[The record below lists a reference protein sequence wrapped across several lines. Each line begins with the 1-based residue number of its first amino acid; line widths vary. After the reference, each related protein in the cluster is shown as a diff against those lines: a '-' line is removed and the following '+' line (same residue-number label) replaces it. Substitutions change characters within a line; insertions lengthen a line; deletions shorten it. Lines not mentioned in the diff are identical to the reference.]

1 MSGRS
6 RWLTLT
12 LAALLLPVAA
22 LAQIA
27 PEEYMF
33 RRSHLRDTIGDG
45 IYYFAGAA
53 PARGEAGGFVQDPDF
68 YYLTGYDR
76 PGARLL
82 MSVRGD
88 ESREILFIPMAGP
101 SAAIW
106 EGEGPG
112 QSLVEA
118 ASGLEV
124 RPPDQFDA
132 VLRELMM
139 IRPGALVSLPGPVS
153 DETAAGILEQM
164 QRSGRF
170 GAQES
175 GATGVRLVNPRRTL
189 SDMRALKSAAEI
201 DLLQTASHITREAH
215 IEAMR
220 ATEPGMNEFEI
231 QAIIEYSFRRYG
243 SHRPGFDSIV
253 GSGANSTILHYSDN
267 ERFMEP
273 DDMLVMDIGASY
285 GNYTTDITRT
295 IPVDGKFSPAQRD
308 IYELVLEAALAA
320 QELAET
326 EGIAY
331 SRLSRRVQEIFG
343 EGLTRLGLIESP
355 TATLPGGRRSQVS
368 LWFMHGLGHGIGLVV
383 HDSMTP
389 TIQPGDCFTIE
400 PGIYIRPDGLN
411 RLGSGPEADQL
422 REKLRPAVERYAN
435 IGVRIED
442 SYAFTER
449 GLVRLSEGVPR
460 TIEEV
465 EAAMAEPSVSRATR
479 NSELVER
486 FRRLIPPPPR

>member
-1 MSGRS
+1 MWRRS
-6 RWLTLT
+6 RWVS
-12 LAALLLPVAA
+12 LALGTLLLPAVA

-27 PEEYMF
+27 PEEYTL
-33 RRSHLRDTIGDG
+33 RRSRLRDTIGDG
-45 IYYFAGAA
+45 IYYFRGAT
-53 PARGEAGGFVQDPDF
+53 PSPGESGGFGQDPDF
-68 YYLTGYDR
+68 YYLTGFSR

-82 MSVRGD
+82 MSRRGG
-88 ESREILFIPMAGP
+88 ESREVLFVPMAGP

-112 QSLVEA
+112 WSQVEG

-124 RPPDQFDA
+124 RSLDEFDG
-132 VLRELMM
+132 VLRELVMS
-139 IRPGALVSLPGPVS
+139 RPGMLASLPGPTD
-153 DETAAGILEQM
+153 DETAATILEQM
-164 QRSGRF
+164 QRFGRF
-170 GAQES
+170 GDPGS
-175 GATGVRLVNPRRTL
+175 GAAGVRLVHPGRAL

-231 QAIIEYSFRRYG
+231 QAVIEYTFRRYG
-243 SHRPGFDSIV
+243 SNRPGFDSIV
-253 GSGANSTILHYSDN
+253 GSGANSTVLHYSDN
-267 ERFMEP
+267 ERFMKP
-273 DDMLVMDIGASY
+273 DDMLVIDIGASY

-295 IPVDGKFSPAQRD
+295 IPVNGRFSETQRD

-320 QELAET
+320 QELART
-326 EGIAY
+326 EGTPY
-331 SRLSRRVQEIFG
+331 SSLSRRVQEIFG

-355 TATLPGGRRSQVS
+355 DATLPDGRRSQVS

-389 TIQPGDCFTIE
+389 TIQSGDCFTIE
-400 PGIYIRPDGLN
+400 PGIYIRPDALY
-411 RLGSGPEADQL
+411 RLGSGPEVDQL
-422 REKLRPAVERYAN
+422 RERLRPAVERYAN

-442 SYAFTER
+442 SYAFTEQ

-460 TIEEV
+460 TIREV
-465 EAAMAEPSVSRATR
+465 EAVMAEESVTRATR
-479 NSELVER
+479 NRELVER
-486 FRRLIPPPPR
+486 FRRLIPPPPM

>member
-1 MSGRS
+1 VK
-6 RWLTLT
+6 
-12 LAALLLPVAA
+12 LAVATLLLPAVA
-22 LAQIA
+22 LAQIG
-27 PEEYMF
+27 PEEYML
-33 RRSHLRDTIGDG
+33 RRSRLRDTIGDG
-45 IYYFAGAA
+45 IYYFTGGT
-53 PARGEAGGFVQDPDF
+53 PSGGESGDFVQDPDF
-68 YYLTGYDR
+68 YYLTGFGR

-82 MSVRGD
+82 MSQRGD
-88 ESREILFIPMAGP
+88 ESREVLFVPVAGP

-124 RPPDQFDA
+124 RPLEQFDG

-139 IRPGALVSLPGPVS
+139 SRPGTLASLPGPTD
-153 DETAAGILEQM
+153 DEAAARILEQM
-164 QRSGRF
+164 QRTGRY
-170 GAQES
+170 GAPGS
-175 GATGVRLVNPRRTL
+175 GAAGVQLVNPRRTL
-189 SDMRALKSAAEI
+189 TDMRALKSAAEI

-231 QAIIEYSFRRYG
+231 QAVIEYSFRRYG

-267 ERFMEP
+267 ERFMDP

-295 IPVDGKFSPAQRD
+295 IPVDGKFSRTQRD

-355 TATLPGGRRSQVS
+355 TATLPDGRRSQVG

-400 PGIYIRPDGLN
+400 PGIYIRPDALD

-465 EAAMAEPSVSRATR
+465 EAVMAEQSVTRATR
-479 NSELVER
+479 DGELVER